1 MLPLIPAQL
10 LHSTHKLDSAN
21 CIAVPL
27 LEHSVVGGQTKDQ
40 CDREYFSSIPKV
52 ACHGAEPQLRSFGF
66 FPLGTSSFTTT
77 TLPLQNPLLLASSFL
92 KGPPKLLFIVLA
104 PQTWRWNLPFSDHM
118 PCARC
123 CQMLLAT
130 ISFHFL
136 VIHLVESSREGLCR
150 KARFWLGNVFRIT
163 QLFFF

>member
-10 LHSTHKLDSAN
+10 LHSTHKPDSAN

-77 TLPLQNPLLLASSFL
+77 PLPTSESFFIGL
-92 KGPPKLLFIVLA
+92 FLPQGSPKVVVHC
-104 PQTWRWNLPFSDHM
+104 PSTSD
-118 PCARC
+118 
-123 CQMLLAT
+123 
-130 ISFHFL
+130 
-136 VIHLVESSREGLCR
+136 VEMEPD
-150 KARFWLGNVFRIT
+150 I
-163 QLFFF
+163 Q